1 MAKDLFFVPLGGGG
15 GGGGGAQGIQGPRGY
30 QGTSGADGLQGLQ
43 GYVGYQGTSGQNGLQ
58 GLQGYVG
65 YQGTSGRDGL
75 QGLQGYVGYQGTIGQ
90 DGLQGL
96 QGLIGIQ
103 GPAGSGGGSTR
114 LDISQLTGEDLYE
127 LYTSCQTLMASN
139 DLYWGVY
146 PITSVRQY
154 THTYGS
160 SPITGLLFEYN
171 LWAGLQSTVK
181 EGTVSVGAQFL
192 VEVAAGT
199 CQWLDLSMQVYFP
212 LSPAMEDYQ
221 EKLTAGEGISIQGT
235 TISATGGGAKQ
246 WFGTQAQFQSL
257 QSVDMDTDY
266 YISDPIDYSEIANTP
281 AIPEVPTRMSQL
293 ANDEGFVTHHQMD
306 NYVNAHT
313 IMKIVNGH
321 NWYGTQAEYEALQS
335 VNPDTNYFI
344 EGDEVSLQMT
354 FTFTDSTQAVYD
366 VYIKPTV

>member
-1 MAKDLFFVPLGGGG
+1 MSRDMLLIPLGGSGG
-15 GGGGGAQGIQGPRGY
+15 SEPGAQGIQGSTGAQGIMGY
-30 QGTSGADGLQGLQ
+30 QGMQGLQGYWGAQGAAGQSGLQGLQ
-43 GYVGYQGTSGQNGLQ
+43 GLLGYQGTSGQNGLQ
-58 GLQGYVG
+58 GLQGYFG
-65 YQGTSGRDGL
+65 YQGTSGSNGL
-75 QGLQGYVGYQGTIGQ
+75 QGLQGYRGF
-90 DGLQGL
+90 
-96 QGLIGIQ
+96 Q
-103 GPAGSGGGSTR
+103 GPAGSGGSTR
-114 LDISQLTGEDLYE
+114 LDISQLNGEDLYE
-127 LYTSCQTLMASN
+127 LYTSYQTLMASN

-154 THTYGS
+154 THTYGG

-199 CQWLDLSMQVYFP
+199 CQWFDLSMQVYFP

-246 WFGTQAQFQSL
+246 WFGTQAQFEAL

-266 YISDPIDYSEIANTP
+266 YISDRIDWSEIGNTP
-281 AIPEVPTRMSQL
+281 AIPTKISELP
-293 ANDEGFVTHHQMD
+293 NDEGYVTDKEMK
-306 NYVNAHT
+306 NYINERK
-313 IMKIVNGH
+313 IMHIVNSH
-321 NWYGTQAEYEALQS
+321 NWYGTQAEYESLQTL
-335 VNPDTNYFI
+335 NPDTNYHI

-366 VYIKPTV
+366 IYIKPTV